1 MSLLQVVLFILLD
14 NSPKRFLEL
23 LSTKKMV
30 VINKS
35 PYALQTV
42 DFLTSVVYPPVE
54 VVKTVRCFGSGVTGR
69 SA

>member
-1 MSLLQVVLFILLD
+1 MLLD

-54 VVKTVRCFGSGVTGR
+54 VVKTVRCLRVE
-69 SA
+69 